1 MFDFGA
7 DVPHYPALFAA
18 CVLSGMVWPWPE
30 DVPLLYGGMCVQAGR
45 ASWLPTLAVAV
56 SSVLVRD
63 LIAFG
68 SGRVVGEL
76 LLERP
81 ITARIVGAK
90 RLARARLLVETHG
103 SRAVFAGRFLVGLRA
118 PVFLVAGAM
127 GVPMRRFVAWDL
139 AGMLFV
145 IPLTLALGFEFGA
158 PLLDGALRVWGATRW
173 LAPAFLVLLFSW
185 VAARAW
191 RKRALASSVG
201 ALDEDDED

>member
-1 MFDFGA
+1 MFDFGV
-7 DVPHYPALFAA
+7 DVPHYPALFGA

-30 DVPLLYGGMCVQAGR
+30 DVPLLYAGMCIQAGR
-45 ASWLPTLAVAV
+45 ASWVPTLAIAT

-68 SGRVVGEL
+68 SGRVLGEL
-76 LLERP
+76 LLDRP

-90 RLARARLLVETHG
+90 RLARARALVENHG

-139 AGMLFV
+139 AGMVFV
-145 IPLTLALGFEFGA
+145 VPLTLALGFEFGA
-158 PLLDGALRVWGATRW
+158 PLLDGAYALWTATRW
-173 LAPAFLVLLFSW
+173 LAPAFFVLLFGW
-185 VAARAW
+185 VGARAW
-191 RKRALASSVG
+191 RKRALASSAG
-201 ALDEDDED
+201 PLEDEDDE

>member
-7 DVPHYPALFAA
+7 DVPHYPALFGA

-30 DVPLLYGGMCVQAGR
+30 DVPLLYGGMCIQAGR
-45 ASWLPTLAVAV
+45 ATWAPTLAIAT

-63 LIAFG
+63 LIAFF
-68 SGRVVGEL
+68 SGRVLGEL
-76 LLERP
+76 LLDRP
-81 ITARIVGAK
+81 LTARIVGAK
-90 RLARARLLVETHG
+90 RLARARALVEDHG

-127 GVPMRRFVAWDL
+127 GVPLRRFVAWDL

-145 IPLTLALGFEFGA
+145 LPLTLALGFEFGA
-158 PLLDGALRVWGATRW
+158 PLLDGALKVWAATRW
-173 LAPAFLVLLFSW
+173 LAPAFFVLVFSW

-191 RKRALASSVG
+191 RKRALASSAG
-201 ALDEDDED
+201 PLDDEDDE